1 MKIPK
6 NGIQTENKDFTLNG
20 YWYGKATRYGKTR
33 YFKSKN
39 CRFDNT
45 CGGTEEI
52 SDTEYHEAA
61 SVNAE
66 IFNS

>member
-6 NGIQTENKDFTLNG
+6 NGMGMDGKVITWG
-20 YWYGKATRYGKTR
+20 GCWYGHKKRYGKTH
-33 YFKSKN
+33 YFKSYN

-52 SDTEYHEAA
+52 MANEFYEI
-61 SVNAE
+61 AE
-66 IFNS
+66 KYAKLFS